1 MSEAE
6 ALANDLDMIP
16 ALRIEKENTKFIHDK
31 LIARTSQIERLI
43 SRHLGIPAND
53 FALYPPSA
61 WIEGGFNICLPID
74 IKNSH
79 NVRLPSG
86 AVIRFPLPYNAGESF
101 IPGTLDEKLC
111 CEAATY
117 FTAVENESLHRRF
130 VWQIRRLWNPH
141 SRSDLTDTGYLLL
154 EWVEDGKMLSSSW
167 HEKMEDP
174 ERRRNLY
181 HGLAKILLRLANVPL
196 ARIGSWTMDNDGD
209 ISLTNRPIFDLQISW
224 NRHAIPT
231 EVSRNT
237 TYTSAASY
245 VHDKLRFQEQRLIH
259 QPNSILSVND
269 GTHQLAALVGMRAL
283 LPRFFTTQSDSGPF
297 VLSLP
302 DLHRSNIFV
311 DDDWNVTGVIDLEF
325 APVVPQEM
333 VTAPAWLTGRGVD
346 ELEGESLEQF
356 RKRYDEFVRVLEIEE
371 KAVSQ
376 NDSSS
381 QRLRRDLDT
390 GMFWYVLALSTINA
404 YPGIFAQHLMPRFFP
419 QEFQLHIEGASL
431 SRLWGEDVD
440 DFITR
445 KLDDNENYKVAI
457 RDIFDKASR
466 YTVEG

>member
-1 MSEAE
+1 
-6 ALANDLDMIP
+6 
-16 ALRIEKENTKFIHDK
+16 
-31 LIARTSQIERLI
+31 
-43 SRHLGIPAND
+43 
-53 FALYPPSA
+53 
-61 WIEGGFNICLPID
+61 
-74 IKNSH
+74 
-79 NVRLPSG
+79 
-86 AVIRFPLPYNAGESF
+86 
-101 IPGTLDEKLC
+101 
-111 CEAATY
+111 
-117 FTAVENESLHRRF
+117 
-130 VWQIRRLWNPH
+130 
-141 SRSDLTDTGYLLL
+141 
-154 EWVEDGKMLSSSW
+154 
-167 HEKMEDP
+167 MEDP

-237 TYTSAASY
+237 TYTSAA
-245 VHDKLRFQEQRLIH
+245 
-259 QPNSILSVND
+259 SVND